1 MKKMTDSELKAL
13 IDQEAYASLGYV
25 GKLSEQ
31 RRRAL
36 EYYMVKATGDLAPP
50 EIEGRSAIVSPDV
63 AEAIEG
69 AMPSLMR
76 IFCSGD
82 EVVRFDAKKPG
93 DEDKAELATEY
104 INWLLWT
111 QNEGWKIV
119 YWWIKDALLSKNG
132 IVKVYCDESKEVTEE
147 SYQGLTENQMAGL
160 AGDDEVKVIEHS
172 EEPDEVDAKHRQEA
186 QAHLAELMQQY
197 QQMQAQQMPQPQQMP
212 QGAPQ

>member
-93 DEDKAELATEY
+93 DEPKAELATEY

-132 IVKVYCDESKEVTEE
+132 IVKVYCDESKEITEE
-147 SYQGLTENQMAGL
+147 SYTGLTENQMAGL
-160 AGDDEVKVIEHS
+160 AGDDEVKVIEHD
-172 EEPDEVDAKHRQEA
+172 EVPDEVDDKHRQEA
-186 QAHLAELMQQY
+186 RQHLSELMQQY
-197 QQMQAQQMPQPQQMP
+197 QQMQAQQAQQMP
-212 QGAPQ
+212 QGPPQ